1 VLSPNVST
9 MKDIP
14 WPTAEILRQS
24 EALFATQWLVD
35 LMPLITKL
43 LEWTFLFLLG
53 AMGCGYGYV
62 LFFASVYFI
71 KYGAR
76 RRHFADTMI
85 PRMSTDQ
92 REQDVIGSKMEH
104 FPCWVN
110 FPDYDRVEWI
120 NDILVKLWP
129 KFAGGYATEF
139 VTDFIQ
145 PEIKRILDRM
155 QLDTV
160 AGFNV
165 KKVHLGR
172 TPARVN
178 GIKVYSRNTGRDQI
192 VLDCEVVYAGDAR
205 VLFTLQGVQAEIKN
219 IVFKG
224 MARIVIKPLLQTF
237 PFVGGFEAYFI
248 NTPQLEYGLGGI
260 GTFAEIPGANAI
272 VKAVVEDQIR
282 SRFVWPNRFHMFLPI
297 EVVETIANKSYKL
310 PKPSGVLEI
319 NLMEARDLL
328 KKDKSM
334 LGTGLSDPYATV
346 KIGERKISFRDSYA
360 AQTVTPKWNYTS
372 RFIMENYHGQEVRI
386 EVFDYDS
393 SSSDDFLGRT
403 CILMDRLIS
412 SRDSDDWIKL
422 EGVKKGDIRVATKWK
437 AAICSEDEVDEEVDD
452 AEVNQYAVSIY
463 VDSCRNLTRDSGGKL
478 PYPKCLLRHT
488 QSGTVEETAVRNKTR
503 DPMFEEGFMFLSD
516 NVDTESISVEVV
528 DSKSGE
534 ALLGRVKVPLS
545 ALKHSPR
552 KEFFDMDFD
561 LEDGPSQDAKIT
573 LSAKLY
579 QVK

>member
-1 VLSPNVST
+1 
-9 MKDIP
+9 M
-14 WPTAEILRQS
+14 
-24 EALFATQWLVD
+24 
-35 LMPLITKL
+35 
-43 LEWTFLFLLG
+43 
-53 AMGCGYGYV
+53 
-62 LFFASVYFI
+62 
-71 KYGAR
+71 
-76 RRHFADTMI
+76 
-85 PRMSTDQ
+85 
-92 REQDVIGSKMEH
+92 
-104 FPCWVN
+104 
-110 FPDYDRVEWI
+110 
-120 NDILVKLWP
+120 
-129 KFAGGYATEF
+129 
-139 VTDFIQ
+139 
-145 PEIKRILDRM
+145 
-155 QLDTV
+155 
-160 AGFNV
+160 
-165 KKVHLGR
+165 
-172 TPARVN
+172 
-178 GIKVYSRNTGRDQI
+178 
-192 VLDCEVVYAGDAR
+192 
-205 VLFTLQGVQAEIKN
+205 
-219 IVFKG
+219 
-224 MARIVIKPLLQTF
+224 
-237 PFVGGFEAYFI
+237 
-248 NTPQLEYGLGGI
+248 
-260 GTFAEIPGANAI
+260 
-272 VKAVVEDQIR
+272 
-282 SRFVWPNRFHMFLPI
+282 
-297 EVVETIANKSYKL
+297 
-310 PKPSGVLEI
+310 
-319 NLMEARDLL
+319 
-328 KKDKSM
+328 
-334 LGTGLSDPYATV
+334 
-346 KIGERKISFRDSYA
+346 
-360 AQTVTPKWNYTS
+360 
-372 RFIMENYHGQEVRI
+372 RI

-437 AAICSEDEVDEEVDD
+437 AAICSEDELDEEVDD